1 MSKINSRDVLYCDT
15 DSIMYVK
22 NDGGG
27 DESQEPILPTGNFLG
42 DLTDELP
49 MNVEVTEYYSA
60 GPKFYLLMGK
70 NSQTGAPYTVFKLK
84 GVSLNKSTEDVINVA
99 NVKSLILGEIG
110 LLNTPFSSI
119 RRHKETGELKN
130 TYCEK
135 SCRVVNS
142 KRLFYQDGNSVP
154 YGYIDL

>member
-1 MSKINSRDVLYCDT
+1 MAKIDSRDVLYCDT

-22 NDGGG
+22 NAVDDGA
-27 DESQEPILPTGNFLG
+27 SQQPILPTGNFLG

-49 MNVEVTEYYSA
+49 ANVEVTEYYSA
-60 GPKFYLLMGK
+60 GPKFYLLIGQ
-70 NSQTGAPYTVFKLK
+70 NTQTGAPYTVFKLK
-84 GVSLNKSTEDVINVA
+84 GVSLNKSTEEVINVA

-110 LLNTPFSSI
+110 ELNTPFSSI

-135 SCRVVNS
+135 LCRVVNS

-154 YGYIDL
+154 YGYVDL